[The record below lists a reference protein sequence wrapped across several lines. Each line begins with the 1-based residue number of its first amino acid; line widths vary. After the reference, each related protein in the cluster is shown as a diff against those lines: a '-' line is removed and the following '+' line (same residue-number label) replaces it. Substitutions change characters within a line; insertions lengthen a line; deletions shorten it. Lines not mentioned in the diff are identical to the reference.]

1 MINKLVPASLRKLLT
16 ALAPTIVRIRE
27 ESATNYL
34 ALCRNNR
41 RRQQVI
47 AGLVCCAGLTFFMT
61 LSRMQSATTSLGLTT
76 PVLIA
81 TSSIEQGDIITAQ
94 LFSLRTYPRA
104 AVAPT
109 ALHDLQFGL
118 VAQQSISIGELLTT
132 TNTGTSTSK
141 QLQLPVGFRSV
152 AVVPPAALSPMQV
165 GDHVDIIANGVVLAA
180 DALVLSLMENTTGE
194 VTGVIVTRVIV
205 TGVIVAVQAELSA
218 AVASAAAIGDATLV
232 VSS

>member
-1 MINKLVPASLRKLLT
+1 MINKLVPASLHKLLA
-16 ALAPTIVRIRE
+16 ALAPTIMCIRE
-27 ESATNYL
+27 RSATNYL

-47 AGLVCCAGLTFFMT
+47 AGLVCCAALMFFIT
-61 LSRMQSATTSLGLTT
+61 LSRMQSATRSLGATVVVFVASHNIGPGDLIT
-76 PVLIA
+76 P
-81 TSSIEQGDIITAQ
+81 Q
-94 LFSLRTYPRA
+94 LFSPHTLPRS

-109 ALHDLQFGL
+109 ALHDVQIGL
-118 VAQQSISIGELLTT
+118 VAQQPISIGELLTT

-152 AVVPPAALSPMQV
+152 AIMPPAALPPIQV

-180 DALVLSLMENTTGE
+180 DALVLSLMENTTG
-194 VTGVIVTRVIV
+194 VI

>member
-1 MINKLVPASLRKLLT
+1 MNNKLVPASLRKLLT

-27 ESATNYL
+27 IGAANYL

-41 RRQQVI
+41 RRQQAI
-47 AGLVCCAGLTFFMT
+47 AGLVCCAALTFFVTM
-61 LSRMQSATTSLGLTT
+61 SRMQSATSSLGETT
-76 PVLIA
+76 SVLIA
-81 TSSIEQGDIITAQ
+81 TSGIKPGDLITPQ
-94 LFSLRTYPRA
+94 LFNRHTLPRS

-109 ALHDLQFGL
+109 ALHDVRIGL

-132 TNTGTSTSK
+132 TNTGTSTST
-141 QLQLPVGFRSV
+141 QLQLPIGFRSV
-152 AVVPPAALSPMQV
+152 AIVPPAALPPMQV

-180 DALVLSLMENTTGE
+180 DALVLSLIENTP
-194 VTGVIVTRVIV
+194 GVI

>member
-1 MINKLVPASLRKLLT
+1 MNIKLVPASLHKLLG
-16 ALAPTIVRIRE
+16 AVAPVIVRIRE
-27 ESATNYL
+27 ISAANYL

-47 AGLVCCAGLTFFMT
+47 AGLVCFAALTFFIT
-61 LSRMQSATTSLGLTT
+61 LSGMQSATTSLGLTT

-81 TSSIEQGDIITAQ
+81 SSNIEPGDIITTQ
-94 LFSLRTYPRA
+94 FFSLRTLPRS
-104 AVAPT
+104 AVTPT
-109 ALHDLQFGL
+109 ALHNLQTGL

-141 QLQLPVGFRSV
+141 QLQLPAGFRSV
-152 AVVPPAALSPMQV
+152 AIVPPAALPPMQV
-165 GDHVDIIANGVVLAA
+165 GDHVDIIANGIVLAA
-180 DALVLSLMENTTGE
+180 DALVLSLIEDT
-194 VTGVIVTRVIV
+194 I
-205 TGVIVAVQAELSA
+205 GVIVAVPAELSA

>member
-1 MINKLVPASLRKLLT
+1 MNNKLVPASLRKLV
-16 ALAPTIVRIRE
+16 AAIAPVIVRIRE
-27 ESATNYL
+27 MGATNYL

-41 RRQQVI
+41 RQHQVI
-47 AGLVCCAGLTFFMT
+47 AGLVCCAALTFFIT
-61 LSRMQSATTSLGLTT
+61 LSRMQSATRSLGLTT

-81 TSSIEQGDIITAQ
+81 TSNIEPGDIITSQ
-94 LFSLRTYPRA
+94 LFSLRALPRS

-109 ALHDLQFGL
+109 ALHDMQFGL

-141 QLQLPVGFRSV
+141 QLQLPIGFRSV
-152 AVVPPAALSPMQV
+152 AIVPPAALPPMQV

-180 DALVLSLMENTTGE
+180 DALVLSLIENTP
-194 VTGVIVTRVIV
+194 
-205 TGVIVAVQAELSA
+205 GVIVAGPVDLSA
-218 AVASAAAIGDATLV
+218 AVASAAAIGDATMV

>member
-1 MINKLVPASLRKLLT
+1 MKNKLVPASLRKLLT
-16 ALAPTIVRIRE
+16 ALTPTIVRIRQM
-27 ESATNYL
+27 SAANYL

-47 AGLVCCAGLTFFMT
+47 AGLVCCAGLTFFVT
-61 LSRMQSATTSLGLTT
+61 LSRMQSATASLGSTT

-81 TSSIEQGDIITAQ
+81 TSSIKPGDIITDQ
-94 LFSLRTYPRA
+94 LFSLHTLPRS

-109 ALHDLQFGL
+109 ALHDVQIGL

-132 TNTGTSTSK
+132 TNTGTSASQ
-141 QLQLPVGFRSV
+141 QLQLPTGFRSV
-152 AVVPPAALSPMQV
+152 AIVPPAALPPMQV

-180 DALVLSLMENTTGE
+180 DALVLSLMENTTGAVIGE
-194 VTGVIVTRVIV
+194 VV
-205 TGVIVAVQAELSA
+205 GVIVAVPAELSA
-218 AVASAAAIGDATLV
+218 AVASAAAIGDATLA

>member
-1 MINKLVPASLRKLLT
+1 MTPKRIPASFSKLRTTLSPVI
-16 ALAPTIVRIRE
+16 ARIRDWC
-27 ESATNYL
+27 ATNYL

-47 AGLVCCAGLTFFMT
+47 AGLVCCAALTFFVT
-61 LSRMQSATTSLGLTT
+61 ISRMQSATKSLGATVV
-76 PVLIA
+76 VLVASHNIGPGDA
-81 TSSIEQGDIITAQ
+81 ITSQ
-94 LFSLRTYPRA
+94 LFITRTFVRS

-109 ALHDLQFGL
+109 ALHDVQIGL

-132 TNTGTSTSK
+132 TNTGTSTST

-152 AVVPPAALSPMQV
+152 AIVPPAALPPMQV

-180 DALVLSLMENTTGE
+180 DALVLSLIENTTG
-194 VTGVIVTRVIV
+194 VI
-205 TGVIVAVQAELSA
+205 TGVIVAVPAELSA

>member
-1 MINKLVPASLRKLLT
+1 MNNKLVPASLHKLLGVI
-16 ALAPTIVRIRE
+16 APVIVRVRE
-27 ESATNYL
+27 IGAANYL

-41 RRQQVI
+41 RQHQVI
-47 AGLVCCAGLTFFMT
+47 AGLVCCAALTFFIT
-61 LSRMQSATTSLGLTT
+61 LSRMQSATASLGSTT

-81 TSSIEQGDIITAQ
+81 SSNIEPGDIITTQ
-94 LFSLRTYPRA
+94 LFSLRTLPRS
-104 AVAPT
+104 AVTPT
-109 ALHDLQFGL
+109 ALHDLQTGL

-152 AVVPPAALSPMQV
+152 AIVPPAALPPMQV
-165 GDHVDIIANGVVLAA
+165 GDHVDIIANSIVLAA
-180 DALVLSLMENTTGE
+180 DVLVLSLMEDTNSE
-194 VTGVIVTRVIV
+194 VV
-205 TGVIVAVQAELSA
+205 GVIVAVPAELSA

>member
-1 MINKLVPASLRKLLT
+1 MNNKLVPASLHKLLGT
-16 ALAPTIVRIRE
+16 IAPVITRFRE
-27 ESATNYL
+27 MSAANYL

-47 AGLVCCAGLTFFMT
+47 AVLVSCAGLTFFVT
-61 LSRMQSATTSLGLTT
+61 LSRMQSATASLGLTT

-81 TSSIEQGDIITAQ
+81 TSIIEPGDTITTQ
-94 LFSLRTYPRA
+94 LFSLRTLPRS

-132 TNTGTSTSK
+132 TNTGMTAST
-141 QLQLPVGFRSV
+141 QLQLPIGFRSV
-152 AVVPPAALSPMQV
+152 AIVPPAALPPMQV

-180 DALVLSLMENTTGE
+180 DALVLSLMENKTGT
-194 VTGVIVTRVIV
+194 VTGAVI
-205 TGVIVAVQAELSA
+205 GVIVAVPAEFSA

>member
-47 AGLVCCAGLTFFMT
+47 AGLVCCAALMFFIT
-61 LSRMQSATTSLGLTT
+61 LSRMQSATRSLGATIVVLVASHNIGPGDLIT
-76 PVLIA
+76 P
-81 TSSIEQGDIITAQ
+81 Q
-94 LFSLRTYPRA
+94 LFSPHTLPRS

-109 ALHDLQFGL
+109 ALHDVQIGL
-118 VAQQSISIGELLTT
+118 VAQQPISIGELLTT

-152 AVVPPAALSPMQV
+152 AVVPPAALPPMQV

-194 VTGVIVTRVIV
+194 VTGVIVT
-205 TGVIVAVQAELSA
+205 GVIVAVQAELSA

>member
-1 MINKLVPASLRKLLT
+1 MNNKLVPASLHKLLG
-16 ALAPTIVRIRE
+16 AVAPVIVRIRE
-27 ESATNYL
+27 ISAVNYL

-41 RRQQVI
+41 RRQQAI
-47 AGLVCCAGLTFFMT
+47 AGLVCFAALMFFIT
-61 LSRMQSATTSLGLTT
+61 LSRMQSATDSLGLTT

-81 TSSIEQGDIITAQ
+81 SSNIEPGDIITTQ
-94 LFSLRTYPRA
+94 LFILRTLPRS
-104 AVAPT
+104 AVTPT
-109 ALHDLQFGL
+109 ALHNLQTGL

-152 AVVPPAALSPMQV
+152 AIVPPAALPPMQV
-165 GDHVDIIANGVVLAA
+165 GDHVDIIANGIVLAA
-180 DALVLSLMENTTGE
+180 DALVLSLMENTNSE
-194 VTGVIVTRVIV
+194 VV
-205 TGVIVAVQAELSA
+205 GVIVAVPAELSA

>member
-1 MINKLVPASLRKLLT
+1 MNNKHVPTSLHKLLT
-16 ALAPTIVRIRE
+16 TIAPVMVRIRE
-27 ESATNYL
+27 MSAANYL

-41 RRQQVI
+41 RRQQAI
-47 AGLVCCAGLTFFMT
+47 AGLVCCAGLTFFVT
-61 LSRMQSATTSLGLTT
+61 LSRMQSATASLGLTT
-76 PVLIA
+76 SVLIA
-81 TSSIEQGDIITAQ
+81 TNNIEPGDLITTQ
-94 LFSLRTYPRA
+94 LFSLRTLPRA

-109 ALHDLQFGL
+109 ALHDLQTGL

-152 AVVPPAALSPMQV
+152 AIVPPAALPPMQV
-165 GDHVDIIANGVVLAA
+165 GDHVDIIANGIVLAA
-180 DALVLSLMENTTGE
+180 DALVLSLIEDT
-194 VTGVIVTRVIV
+194 
-205 TGVIVAVQAELSA
+205 TGVIVAVPAELSA

>member
-1 MINKLVPASLRKLLT
+1 MNNKLVPASLHKLVV
-16 ALAPTIVRIRE
+16 AIAPVITRFRE
-27 ESATNYL
+27 MSAANYL

-109 ALHDLQFGL
+109 ALHDVQIGL
-118 VAQQSISIGELLTT
+118 VAQQPISIGELLTT

-152 AVVPPAALSPMQV
+152 AVVPPAALPPMQV

-180 DALVLSLMENTTGE
+180 DALVLSLMENTTG
-194 VTGVIVTRVIV
+194 VI

>member
-1 MINKLVPASLRKLLT
+1 MTSKHVPASLHKILRT
-16 ALAPTIVRIRE
+16 IAPVIVRIRE
-27 ESATNYL
+27 MSAANYL

-47 AGLVCCAGLTFFMT
+47 AGLVCCAALTFFIT
-61 LSRMQSATTSLGLTT
+61 LSRMQSATASLGLTT

-81 TSSIEQGDIITAQ
+81 TSNIEPGDIITTQ
-94 LFSLRTYPRA
+94 LFSLRSLPRS

-109 ALHDLQFGL
+109 ALHDLQTGL

-141 QLQLPVGFRSV
+141 QLQLPIGFRSV
-152 AVVPPAALSPMQV
+152 AIVTPAALPPMQV

-180 DALVLSLMENTTGE
+180 DALVLSLIENTP
-194 VTGVIVTRVIV
+194 
-205 TGVIVAVQAELSA
+205 GVIVAVPAELSA

>member
-1 MINKLVPASLRKLLT
+1 MTSKRIPASLSKLRTSLSPVI
-16 ALAPTIVRIRE
+16 ARIRDWC
-27 ESATNYL
+27 ATNYL

-47 AGLVCCAGLTFFMT
+47 AGLMCCAALTFFVTM
-61 LSRMQSATTSLGLTT
+61 SRMQSATSSLGETT
-76 PVLIA
+76 SVLIA
-81 TSSIEQGDIITAQ
+81 TSDIKPGDLITPQ
-94 LFSLRTYPRA
+94 LFSLRTLPRS

-109 ALHDLQFGL
+109 ALHDVQIGL

-152 AVVPPAALSPMQV
+152 AIMPPAALPPIQV

-180 DALVLSLMENTTGE
+180 DALVLSLMENTTG
-194 VTGVIVTRVIV
+194 VITGVIA
-205 TGVIVAVQAELSA
+205 AVPAELSA

>member
-27 ESATNYL
+27 IGAANYL

-41 RRQQVI
+41 RRQQAI
-47 AGLVCCAGLTFFMT
+47 AGLVCCAALTFFVTM
-61 LSRMQSATTSLGLTT
+61 SRMQSATSSLGETT
-76 PVLIA
+76 SVLIA
-81 TSSIEQGDIITAQ
+81 TSGIKPGDLITPQ
-94 LFSLRTYPRA
+94 LFNRHTLPRS

-109 ALHDLQFGL
+109 ALHDVQIGL

-152 AVVPPAALSPMQV
+152 AIMPPAALPPIQV

-180 DALVLSLMENTTGE
+180 DALVLSLMENTTG
-194 VTGVIVTRVIV
+194 VITGVIA
-205 TGVIVAVQAELSA
+205 AVPAELSA

>member
-1 MINKLVPASLRKLLT
+1 MNNKLVPASLHKLLRT
-16 ALAPTIVRIRE
+16 IAPAITRFRE
-27 ESATNYL
+27 MSAANYL
-34 ALCRNNR
+34 AMCRNNR

-47 AGLVCCAGLTFFMT
+47 AVLMSCAGLTFFVT
-61 LSRMQSATTSLGLTT
+61 LSRMQSATASLGLTT

-81 TSSIEQGDIITAQ
+81 TSSIEPGDTITTQ
-94 LFSLRTYPRA
+94 LFSLRTLPRS

-109 ALHDLQFGL
+109 ALHDLQIGL

-132 TNTGTSTSK
+132 TNTGMTAST
-141 QLQLPVGFRSV
+141 QLQLPIGFRSV
-152 AVVPPAALSPMQV
+152 AIVPPAALPPMQV

-194 VTGVIVTRVIV
+194 VI
-205 TGVIVAVQAELSA
+205 GVIVAVPAELSA